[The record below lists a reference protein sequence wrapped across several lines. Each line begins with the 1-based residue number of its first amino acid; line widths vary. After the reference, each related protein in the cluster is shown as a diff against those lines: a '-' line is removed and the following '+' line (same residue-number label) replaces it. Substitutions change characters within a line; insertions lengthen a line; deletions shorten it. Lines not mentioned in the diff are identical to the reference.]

1 MGPGGQ
7 SSLGDYV
14 MTERGLIRLRDR
26 RCKLTTGGF
35 DHILEQ
41 LMQQAGPQGPI
52 PASDTVIEGLP
63 RLKLD
68 EESLGALT
76 SCPPDQD

>member
-1 MGPGGQ
+1 MFRAV
-7 SSLGDYV
+7 SEL
-14 MTERGLIRLRDR
+14 TE
-26 RCKLTTGGF
+26 GGF

-63 RLKLD
+63 RSKLT
-68 EESLGALT
+68 EESLGQLPGSQT
-76 SCPPDQD
+76 T